1 MAKEA
6 YNKVELRLQDG
17 TEVELKPLNIG
28 RLKRFMKAWGEF
40 KDLNLESDETG
51 AFDIYINCAGI
62 ALEPNL
68 ATRFDTKG
76 EGDEVL
82 NAKYKEYLEDTLD
95 MDSIFTI
102 IEVCGGIKLNDPN
115 LIAAAQAAAEEVGT
129 N

>member
-1 MAKEA
+1 
-6 YNKVELRLQDG
+6 LQDG

-28 RLKRFMKAWGEF
+28 RLKRFMKAWAEF
-40 KDLNLESDETG
+40 RDIDMTEDETG

-68 ATRFDTKG
+68 AHKFETKG
-76 EGDEVL
+76 EGDEYL

-102 IEVCGGIKLNDPN
+102 IEICGGIKLNDPN
-115 LIAAAQAAAEEVGT
+115 LIAAATAAAEEVGK